1 LSQHHAKATRSIF
14 LFRELDFLFS
24 ISYHDKKVKKNSKK
38 KGKVMKKMLFA
49 ASFAAVLFN
58 SSAYSSEIKI
68 DTSVLEMISQMVSK
82 MQQETM
88 MAKYAEMPFKDQ
100 MRGKMMTERAS
111 QNFMMQVI
119 QPQMM
124 QKNMGAEKLRLM
136 NQMSQF

>member
-1 LSQHHAKATRSIF
+1 
-14 LFRELDFLFS
+14 
-24 ISYHDKKVKKNSKK
+24 
-38 KGKVMKKMLFA
+38 MKKMLFA